1 MGQKKWAKLTSSNER
16 WSKLYLLRVFFPW
29 PCTIERKYMKFK
41 PFAPPLTRSLTLITC
56 LLALHCLLCS
66 RAHSFTCSLAQELMG
81 KGFMSMNWMRRFHAL
96 STHSASVWCLSKTY
110 SLIVQS
116 AGNVQ
121 NVQNCMAVEGLQNA
135 PKSFFLIRYSQIRWR
150 LQSGNLYNDAHSLV

>member
-1 MGQKKWAKLTSSNER
+1 MVLLLGHNRYQLGWGKKWAWLTSSKER
-16 WSKLYLLRVFFPW
+16 WSKLYLLRLFLLSFS
-29 PCTIERKYMKFK
+29 EKKHMKLT
-41 PFAPPLTRSLTLITC
+41 PFAPLLTRSLALITC

-66 RAHSFTCSLAQELMG
+66 RAHSFSCSLAQEHMG
-81 KGFMSMNWMRRFHAL
+81 KGFMSMNWMRRFDAV

-121 NVQNCMAVEGLQNA
+121 NCMAVEGLQNA
-135 PKSFFLIRYSQIRWR
+135 PKSFFLIR
-150 LQSGNLYNDAHSLV
+150 